1 MKKENE
7 FIANNKKVIE
17 LITEYEKQY
26 PGDKGAISLY
36 SHTRNAIITQ
46 EILTNRN
53 NKKIKITENV
63 DTLDGFDWE
72 YE

>member
-7 FIANNKKVIE
+7 FIADNKKVLG
-17 LITEYEKQY
+17 LIAEYEKQF

-36 SHTRNAIITQ
+36 SHTRNAIITH
-46 EILTNRN
+46 EILANRN
-53 NKKIKITENV
+53 SKKIKITENI